1 MNFQAL
7 INASPSKS
15 DQARLKLLAA
25 GLELFGKSGPDGT
38 TVRDI
43 AKAAGQNVAAIA
55 YYFGSKEKLYDAV
68 IEGVMNE
75 MRQRMADVFAE
86 IAELQ
91 RQPEPRPEEASRL
104 LQKFLREV
112 FLRLLSCDE
121 AVAVGRILVREQL
134 QPSAGFETFY
144 HRGFL
149 PLHQSLAF
157 LVGTLLHLDPK
168 AQETAIRTNSIMGQ
182 VYFFMMTREAIL
194 RRLGWKTFEGRHAE
208 LVSAILSEHVE
219 TLLAGLSASANCKF
233 KSTSK
238 NCKARPA

>member
-1 MNFQAL
+1 MIFQTL
-7 INASPSKS
+7 ISAAPSKS
-15 DQARLKLLAA
+15 DLARLKLLAA

-38 TVRDI
+38 TVREI
-43 AKAAGQNVAAIA
+43 AQAAGQNVAAIA

-68 IEGVMNE
+68 IEGVLDE
-75 MRQRMADVFAE
+75 MRQRMSDVFAE

-91 RQPEPRPEEASRL
+91 RQAEPQPEEASRL

-134 QPSAGFETFY
+134 QPSAGFETLY

-149 PLHQSLAF
+149 PLHQSLSF

-168 AQETAIRTNSIMGQ
+168 AQETIIRTNSIMGQ

-194 RRLGWKTFEGRHAE
+194 RRLGWKSFEDRHAE
-208 LVSAILSEHVE
+208 FMSAILGEHVE
-219 TLLAGLSASANCKF
+219 TLLAGLSASAKRRTKTNHQ
-233 KSTSK
+233 KS
-238 NCKARPA
+238 KARRA